1 MLFQVITFEKV
12 KVTNNESDN
21 TGQVSYLSF
30 SNLHVSPISY
40 LFVFAV
46 VVRICSCISICFST
60 LASHMFSQSKSASA
74 FKALSNAV
82 GNIADFWSPF
92 VMKGF

>member
-1 MLFQVITFEKV
+1 M
-12 KVTNNESDN
+12 TNNESDN

-30 SNLHVSPISY
+30 SNLHVSTMSY

-60 LASHMFSQSKSASA
+60 LASHMFSQSKSALA

-82 GNIADFWSPF
+82 GNIADFRSPF